1 MSLQDW
7 ADNGWL
13 KSHQTDRQE
22 IAALLAIVE
31 RDLRDA
37 SNSTLSADWQFGIAY
52 NSALKLCTVILFSQG
67 FRPEN
72 ALAHYR
78 TIMALKEIPQQ
89 NWAHYTAYLNACRI
103 RRNTLEYHQID
114 LVSQEEATQ
123 LVRFATTFRV
133 EVLDYLAKFHPT
145 LAPLSD
151 DIGGDNAPQ

>member
-37 SNSTLSADWQFGIAY
+37 SNPTLSADWQFGIAY

-89 NWAHYTAYLNACRI
+89 NWAHYNCISECLP
-103 RRNTLEYHQID
+103 D
-114 LVSQEEATQ
+114 
-123 LVRFATTFRV
+123 TTKHAGIPSNRPHIPRGS
-133 EVLDYLAKFHPT
+133 HPT
-145 LAPLSD
+145 CPFRHHFPRRSLGLSRQ
-151 DIGGDNAPQ
+151 IPSHAGTIA